1 MTKRTEFRC
10 DACNQSLNKVPLA
23 PMLRDGVWNS
33 VAGPQEDVVRAVL
46 VRTHDQR
53 PRPHALLRRSAP
65 VSTISCT
72 HHIPGSTC
80 SSARRSSHLFSM
92 MSGTR
97 CLGNRL
103 RSTASEREGLNDLK

>member
-33 VAGPQEDVVRAVL
+33 VAGPQETLCARCLFERMTNVL
-46 VRTHDQR
+46 DRMPCFADLR
-53 PRPHALLRRSAP
+53 PCVFNLLHAPHSWLDLF
-65 VSTISCT
+65 ISKEK
-72 HHIPGSTC
+72 
-80 SSARRSSHLFSM
+80 RHLFSM

-103 RSTASEREGLNDLK
+103 RSTASEREGGS